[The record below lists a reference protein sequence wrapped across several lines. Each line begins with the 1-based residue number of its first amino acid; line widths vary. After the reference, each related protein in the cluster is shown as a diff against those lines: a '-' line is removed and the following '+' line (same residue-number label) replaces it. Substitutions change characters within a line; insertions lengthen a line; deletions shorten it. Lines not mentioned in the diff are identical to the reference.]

1 MWEKEQTYSEIIG
14 DKSNLFFVQLLTNT
28 QGEERGNVVNEKNG
42 NFDENTK
49 SEISAK
55 KIIPFTII
63 YKTNFIENG
72 DKVVLDRS
80 YEETNKYNSL
90 LLLRNQDQNRKINAV
105 AKWDFTN
112 PNILSI
118 ETSASN
124 VRNISF
130 FLFSLSPFFYF
141 SSLSFF
147 HLFFPFSSQKIG
159 IRVSKRAVE
168 NSLPPDTL
176 GYSEYSQILE
186 SDPRSAVPKVIYFSF
201 LFYGEFC
208 FVLFCVVLFY
218 LFRCMIN
225 YVVCFL
231 FFTFSAILS

>member
-14 DKSNLFFVQLLTNT
+14 DNSNLFLVQLLTNI
-28 QGEERGNVVNEKNG
+28 QGEERGNVVNEKNE

-49 SEISAK
+49 SGLSPT
-55 KIIPFTII
+55 KIIPFTIT

-124 VRNISF
+124 VRN
-130 FLFSLSPFFYF
+130 
-141 SSLSFF
+141 
-147 HLFFPFSSQKIG
+147 
-159 IRVSKRAVE
+159 R
-168 NSLPPDTL
+168 
-176 GYSEYSQILE
+176 
-186 SDPRSAVPKVIYFSF
+186 
-201 LFYGEFC
+201 
-208 FVLFCVVLFY
+208 
-218 LFRCMIN
+218 
-225 YVVCFL
+225 
-231 FFTFSAILS
+231 

>member
-14 DKSNLFFVQLLTNT
+14 DNSNLFLVQLLTNI
-28 QGEERGNVVNEKNG
+28 QGEERGNVVNEKNV

-49 SEISAK
+49 SELSPT
-55 KIIPFTII
+55 KIIPLTIT

-124 VRNISF
+124 VRN
-130 FLFSLSPFFYF
+130 
-141 SSLSFF
+141 
-147 HLFFPFSSQKIG
+147 
-159 IRVSKRAVE
+159 R
-168 NSLPPDTL
+168 
-176 GYSEYSQILE
+176 
-186 SDPRSAVPKVIYFSF
+186 
-201 LFYGEFC
+201 
-208 FVLFCVVLFY
+208 
-218 LFRCMIN
+218 
-225 YVVCFL
+225 
-231 FFTFSAILS
+231 

>member
-14 DKSNLFFVQLLTNT
+14 DKNNLFLVQLLTNI
-28 QGEERGNVVNEKNG
+28 QGEERGNVVNEKNV

-49 SEISAK
+49 SELSPT
-55 KIIPFTII
+55 KIIPLTIT

-124 VRNISF
+124 VRS
-130 FLFSLSPFFYF
+130 
-141 SSLSFF
+141 
-147 HLFFPFSSQKIG
+147 
-159 IRVSKRAVE
+159 R
-168 NSLPPDTL
+168 
-176 GYSEYSQILE
+176 
-186 SDPRSAVPKVIYFSF
+186 
-201 LFYGEFC
+201 
-208 FVLFCVVLFY
+208 
-218 LFRCMIN
+218 
-225 YVVCFL
+225 
-231 FFTFSAILS
+231 

>member
-14 DKSNLFFVQLLTNT
+14 DKNNLFLVQLLTNI
-28 QGEERGNVVNEKNG
+28 QGEERGNVVNEKNE

-49 SEISAK
+49 SELSPT
-55 KIIPFTII
+55 KIIPFTIT

-124 VRNISF
+124 VRN
-130 FLFSLSPFFYF
+130 
-141 SSLSFF
+141 
-147 HLFFPFSSQKIG
+147 
-159 IRVSKRAVE
+159 R
-168 NSLPPDTL
+168 
-176 GYSEYSQILE
+176 
-186 SDPRSAVPKVIYFSF
+186 
-201 LFYGEFC
+201 
-208 FVLFCVVLFY
+208 
-218 LFRCMIN
+218 
-225 YVVCFL
+225 
-231 FFTFSAILS
+231 

>member
-14 DKSNLFFVQLLTNT
+14 DKNNLFLVQLLTNI
-28 QGEERGNVVNEKNG
+28 QGEERGNAVNEKNE

-49 SEISAK
+49 SELSPT
-55 KIIPFTII
+55 KIIPFSIT

-80 YEETNKYNSL
+80 YEETNKYISL

-124 VRNISF
+124 VRS
-130 FLFSLSPFFYF
+130 
-141 SSLSFF
+141 
-147 HLFFPFSSQKIG
+147 
-159 IRVSKRAVE
+159 R
-168 NSLPPDTL
+168 
-176 GYSEYSQILE
+176 
-186 SDPRSAVPKVIYFSF
+186 
-201 LFYGEFC
+201 
-208 FVLFCVVLFY
+208 
-218 LFRCMIN
+218 
-225 YVVCFL
+225 
-231 FFTFSAILS
+231 